1 MTTTMADQRK
11 QNIIE
16 AVRNYSRRLFYF
28 IRGRVNTD
36 EDAEDILQD
45 VWYQFS
51 NVMNREP
58 IEQASAWLYQVARNR
73 IVDKYRRPGPD
84 SLDEEIFEGDEEA
97 GFDLKEILLAEY
109 VSPETAH
116 LQDLFWEQLFAAL
129 NELPDEQK
137 QVFVWNELEDI
148 SFNEISKLT
157 GEKINT
163 LISRKRYA
171 VLHLR
176 KRLEQL
182 YKEII
187 EQ

>member
-1 MTTTMADQRK
+1 MTTIMAEQRK

-16 AVRNYSRRLFYF
+16 AVKNYGKRLFYF
-28 IRGRVNTD
+28 IRGKVGTD

-51 NVMNREP
+51 NVINSQP
-58 IEQASAWLYQVARNR
+58 VEQTGAWLFRVARNR
-73 IVDKYRRPGPD
+73 IIDKYRRQQPA
-84 SLDEEIFEGDEEA
+84 SLENEMTADEENEFH
-97 GFDLKEILLAEY
+97 LKEFLLP
-109 VSPETAH
+109 VDPSSETD
-116 LQDLFWEQLFAAL
+116 LLRDLFWEELFSAL
-129 NELPDEQK
+129 KELPEEQR
-137 QVFVWNELEDI
+137 QVFIWNELEDI
-148 SFNEISKLT
+148 SFNEIAERT
-157 GEKINT
+157 NENINT

-187 EQ
+187 EH

>member
-1 MTTTMADQRK
+1 MTTIMAEQRK

-16 AVRNYSRRLFYF
+16 AVKNYGKRLFYF
-28 IRGRVNTD
+28 IRGKVGTD

-51 NVMNREP
+51 NVINSQP
-58 IEQASAWLYQVARNR
+58 VEQTGAWLFRVARNR
-73 IVDKYRRPGPD
+73 IIDKYRRQQPA
-84 SLDEEIFEGDEEA
+84 SLENEMTTDEENEFHFKELLLPVDPSSET
-97 GFDLKEILLAEY
+97 DLLR
-109 VSPETAH
+109 
-116 LQDLFWEQLFAAL
+116 DLFWEELFSAL
-129 NELPDEQK
+129 KELPEEQR
-137 QVFVWNELEDI
+137 QVFIWNELEDI
-148 SFNEISKLT
+148 SFNEIAERT
-157 GEKINT
+157 NENINT

-187 EQ
+187 EH

>member
-1 MTTTMADQRK
+1 MATMAEQRK
-11 QNIIE
+11 KNIIE
-16 AVRNYSRRLFYF
+16 AVKNYSKRLFFF

-51 NVMNREP
+51 NLMNSEP
-58 IEQASAWLYQVARNR
+58 IEQAGAWLYRVARNR
-73 IVDKYRRPGPD
+73 IIDKYRRHQTD
-84 SLDEEIFEGDEEA
+84 SLDEMFDDDDESELN
-97 GFDLKEILLAEY
+97 FRDILLPKD
-109 VSPETAH
+109 SNPETES
-116 LQDLFWEQLFAAL
+116 LQNFFWEQLFAAL
-129 NELPDEQK
+129 NELPENQK
-137 QVFVWNELEDI
+137 QVFILNELEDI
-148 SFNEISKLT
+148 SFNEISEQT

>member
-1 MTTTMADQRK
+1 MTTIMAEQRK

-16 AVRNYSRRLFYF
+16 AVKNYGKRLFYF
-28 IRGRVNTD
+28 IRGKVGTD

-51 NVMNREP
+51 NVINSQP
-58 IEQASAWLYQVARNR
+58 VEQTGAWLFRVARNR
-73 IVDKYRRPGPD
+73 IIDKYRRQQPA
-84 SLDEEIFEGDEEA
+84 SLENEMMGDEENE
-97 GFDLKEILLAEY
+97 FHLKEFLLP
-109 VSPETAH
+109 VDPGPETD
-116 LQDLFWEQLFAAL
+116 LLRDLFWEELFSAL
-129 NELPDEQK
+129 KELPEEQR
-137 QVFVWNELEDI
+137 QVFIWNELEDI
-148 SFNEISKLT
+148 SFNEIAERT
-157 GEKINT
+157 NENINT

-187 EQ
+187 EH